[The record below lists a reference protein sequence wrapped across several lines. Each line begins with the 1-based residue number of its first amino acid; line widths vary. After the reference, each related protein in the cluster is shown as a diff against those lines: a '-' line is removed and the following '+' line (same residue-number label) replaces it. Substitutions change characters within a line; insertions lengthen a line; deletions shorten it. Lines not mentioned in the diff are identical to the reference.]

1 MFLLLILPILVSG
14 FLVCHIHP
22 FYRYKVHRYEGQY
35 LYLKSANLGMIC
47 LFIALGLVLIVNRYA
62 YFFAAITHVAPI
74 KWLPDALLAQ
84 TPYEFTSNLLYEL
97 DAFTNQEVINLTW
110 VTMITFSMLLVPVFW
125 SLLAYIKYC
134 IRYMTFSPKERL
146 NARVFSDSS
155 LDDFLFKSA
164 LEKGDKMVMLTLSDR
179 RLYVGKVLSLG
190 EPNEAEGLNQEISI
204 KPVLSGYRDKGTLE
218 VHFTKHY
225 ANTDANA
232 VTIIKQ
238 DLISSACAFSFATYE
253 KLHRKG

>member
-1 MFLLLILPILVSG
+1 
-14 FLVCHIHP
+14 
-22 FYRYKVHRYEGQY
+22 
-35 LYLKSANLGMIC
+35 
-47 LFIALGLVLIVNRYA
+47 
-62 YFFAAITHVAPI
+62 
-74 KWLPDALLAQ
+74 
-84 TPYEFTSNLLYEL
+84 
-97 DAFTNQEVINLTW
+97 
-110 VTMITFSMLLVPVFW
+110 
-125 SLLAYIKYC
+125 
-134 IRYMTFSPKERL
+134 
-146 NARVFSDSS
+146 
-155 LDDFLFKSA
+155 
-164 LEKGDKMVMLTLSDR
+164 MLTLSDR

-204 KPVLSGYRDKGTLE
+204 KPVMSGYRDKGTLE